1 MNNEEKFEYLKAEI
15 DKLEKERSEVI
26 MAAKPTQRIN
36 IIAVVLILLFMIVV
50 GNLTG
55 RMIGNKTRGVVS
67 RPKRKPKEY
76 RYFGL

>member
-1 MNNEEKFEYLKAEI
+1 MNNEEKFEYLKGEI

-26 MAAKPTQRIN
+26 MAAKPSRRIN
-36 IIAVVLILLFMIVV
+36 ILAAVLILFFMIVV

-55 RMIGNKTRGVVS
+55 KMIGNKTRGVIS

-76 RYFGL
+76 KYFGL